1 VNDASTL
8 TLLIVLVV
16 LIVLSGYF
24 SGSETA
30 MMALNRYRLSHLAN
44 QGHRAARVASKL
56 LERPDRLIGLILL
69 GNNLINILAATISTI
84 VLTRLLGDNAWWVN
98 TIVMTVVL
106 LIFAEVTPK
115 TLAAVHPERIAFP
128 SSFILAPMLTVMFPL
143 VWVLNRIT
151 NSVLA
156 LARLDP
162 DEGSGMALSR
172 EELRTVVHEAGAM
185 ISGKHQQ
192 MLFGILDLEQAT
204 VEDIMVPRAEI
215 VGIDLEDDL
224 TEIRDQLI
232 ASRHTRLPLY
242 RGHIDNVVG
251 ILHVKRAVRLLFNRD
266 ELNVDDLLLVSSDPY
281 FVPLT
286 ADLYQQLM
294 NFQQSR
300 KRMALVVDEYGDI
313 EGLVTIDDVLEEVVG
328 EFTTD
333 PQDYLK
339 DVVAQDDGSF
349 VVDATASIR
358 EINRAYGW
366 SLPET
371 EAKTL
376 NGLITGELES
386 ITEAG
391 TTLRIDGYTL
401 EIVQSAEH
409 AVRTVRVRPPTPEP
423 DAQTDEHAREP

>member
-1 VNDASTL
+1 MTDASTL
-8 TLLIVLVV
+8 TLVVVLVV

-44 QGHRAARVASKL
+44 QGHRPARLAARL

-98 TIVMTVVL
+98 TIVMTIVL

-115 TLAAVHPERIAFP
+115 TLAAVHPERVAFP
-128 SSFILAPMLTVMFPL
+128 SSFILAPLLTLMFPL

-156 LARLDP
+156 LVRLNP
-162 DEGSGMALSR
+162 EEGAGMALSR

-185 ISGKHQQ
+185 IPGKHQQ

-215 VGIDLEDDL
+215 VGIDLDDDL
-224 TEIRDQLI
+224 SEIREQLVS
-232 ASRHTRLPLY
+232 ARHTRLPLF
-242 RGHIDNVVG
+242 RGHIDDLAG
-251 ILHVKRAVRLLFNRD
+251 ILHVKRALRLLFSRE
-266 ELNVDDLLLVSSDPY
+266 ELTVDDLTGASEEPY

-286 ADLYQQLM
+286 ADLYQQLL

-300 KRMALVVDEYGDI
+300 MRMALVVDEYGDI

-333 PQDYLK
+333 PQDYLR

-358 EINRAYGW
+358 EINRTYGW
-366 SLPET
+366 SLPEDD
-371 EAKTL
+371 AKTL
-376 NGLITGELES
+376 NGLITGALES
-386 ITEAG
+386 ITDAG

-401 EIVQSAEH
+401 EIVQSGEH
-409 AVRTVRVRPPTPEP
+409 AVRTVRVQPPEHTEDDRDGSEP
-423 DAQTDEHAREP
+423 G